1 MTLLCGTDFSQ
12 ASTRAVEA
20 AARIAARTNRP
31 LHLVHA
37 IEAGRFAE
45 EVDLR
50 RTELAWAEQSLRS
63 MAERAAALGAK
74 VEVHLEDGAPDEVM
88 LELAGTLA
96 ANLIV
101 VGALGWRRGGAWQ
114 LGSHADRLAHQS
126 HVPVLVVR
134 DVSPFADWTSGTRP
148 LRVMLGADASLSSEY
163 ALHWVEGLR
172 AVGPCDVTVVHL
184 YWPPD
189 QFKRLG
195 LHGVRSYLEPDP
207 EVTRALERDLTA
219 RFSAAGLQPPKFRA
233 EPHLGNLGDRIAI
246 LAREEGADL
255 VVVGSHA
262 RNTLERM
269 AEGSVSRDVLH
280 YARVSVAC
288 VPAPAVAA
296 PASVPEFRNVLV
308 ATDFSTAGNAAVPL
322 AYALA
327 ARGCGVHVVH
337 VLPERHG
344 QPALAHDI
352 FRAPSDD
359 VHAKAREQLAKLVPR
374 TSSDR
379 PVFTNLHVLESNDVP
394 AAICQA
400 AERLDASVICLGTPE
415 QSGLSRVL
423 VGSVAD
429 AVVRSTRRPVLLARE
444 PMA

>member
-20 AARIAARTNRP
+20 AAQIAARANRQ

-37 IEAGRFAE
+37 LEAGHFAE
-45 EVDLR
+45 QADLR
-50 RTELAWAEQSLRS
+50 NGELRWAEQSLRS
-63 MAERAAALGAK
+63 MAERAVELGAK
-74 VEVHLEDGAPDEVM
+74 VEVHLEHGAPDEVL
-88 LELAGTLA
+88 LELAGRVA

-101 VGALGWRRGGAWQ
+101 VGALGWRRGGPWQ
-114 LGSHADRLAHQS
+114 LGSHAERLAQRS

-134 DVSPFADWTSGTRP
+134 DASPFADWTRGTRP

-163 ALHWVEGLR
+163 ALHWIEGLR
-172 AVGPCDVTVVHL
+172 AIGPCEVTVVHL

-195 LHGVRSYLEPDP
+195 LHGVRSYLDPDP
-207 EVTRALERDLTA
+207 EVTRALERDLLA
-219 RFSAAGLQPPKFRA
+219 RFGAAGLQPPKLRA
-233 EPHLGNLGDRIAI
+233 EPHLGNVGDRIAL

-262 RNTLERM
+262 RNTLERI

-288 VPAPAVAA
+288 VPAPNVAV
-296 PASVPEFRNVLV
+296 PASVPELRDVLV
-308 ATDFSTAGNAAVPL
+308 ATDFSAAGNAAVPL

-327 ARGCGVHVVH
+327 ARGSSVHLVH
-337 VLPERHG
+337 VLPERHR

-352 FRAPSDD
+352 FPTPSDA
-359 VHAKAREQLAKLVPR
+359 HSAAREQLAKLVPR
-374 TSSDR
+374 TRPDR
-379 PVFTNLHVLESNDVP
+379 PVFSNLHVLESNDVP

-400 AERLDASVICLGTPE
+400 AERLDASVICLGTPG
-415 QSGLSRVL
+415 QDRLARL
-423 VGSVAD
+423 LAGSVAD
-429 AVVRSTRRPVLLARE
+429 AVVRGTRRPVLLARE
-444 PMA
+444 LVP